1 MLTIAHVRECEDLN
15 LPQEVAAAVKEA
27 VTILDRDYGED
38 RDIDSGYGGYVLVLE
53 TETDV
58 KDLPEQLRTAL
69 PEYVEV
75 LATDQTSYVSALILL
90 GNDFGVVV
98 ILPIALLPLTGWQL
112 TGEVS

>member
-1 MLTIAHVRECEDLN
+1 MLTITHVRECEDLN
-15 LPQEVAAAVKEA
+15 LPQEVVAAVKEA

-38 RDIDSGYGGYVLVLE
+38 RDMDSGYGGYVLVLE
-53 TETDV
+53 TEEEV
-58 KDLPEQLRTAL
+58 RNLPEPIRTTL

-75 LATDQTSYVSALILL
+75 LAADQTSFVSALILL

-98 ILPIALLPLTGWQL
+98 IFPIALLPLTGWQL

>member
-15 LPQEVAAAVKEA
+15 LPQEVVAAVKEA

-38 RDIDSGYGGYVLVLE
+38 RDMDSGYGGYVLVLE

-69 PEYVEV
+69 PEYVEI
-75 LATDQTSYVSALILL
+75 LAADPPSFVSALILL
-90 GNDFGVVV
+90 DSDCGVVV
-98 ILPIALLPLTGWQL
+98 ILPKAFLPLTGWQL

>member
-1 MLTIAHVRECEDLN
+1 MN

-69 PEYVEV
+69 PEYVEI
-75 LATDQTSYVSALILL
+75 LAADPPSYVITLILL
-90 GNDFGVVV
+90 GSDYGVVV
-98 ILPIALLPLTGWQL
+98 ILPKAFLPLTGWQL